1 MTTLRCAH
9 FGRCGGCTALDV
21 PIARQLGDKAA
32 HARAVLGDTLG
43 PVELQLEPP
52 VGTPHHDRLKLLY
65 PARPDADGSLR
76 LGLYAAG
83 SHELVAIEQCE
94 VQARPLTI
102 LAQRIE
108 AILRRFGLSAYDEA
122 AHAGCVRALQARIMP
137 GTGEL
142 LVGLVTHDD
151 LPADANQLAEA
162 LVSAAA
168 GLPRATRSA
177 THLVGLVHNRNPA
190 RGNALL
196 GPHTRALWG
205 RDHQVDRVDGL
216 TLRVS
221 FNSFYQVHRHA
232 HAILYRPALAMLGVV
247 TGQRVVDGY
256 GGVGT
261 FAMRLARAGA
271 ARVQLVESNPWAC
284 ADARHNAGANGL
296 GDVVEV
302 VEAPFGGTPLPAGA
316 NVAVVDP
323 PRAGLGETGCRQL
336 LDLAAERVLYVS
348 CSIESLARDLRALA
362 TRYRPIAARLCDM
375 FPHTAH
381 AEVLVLLTRNN

>member
-9 FGRCGGCTALDV
+9 FGNCGGCTALDV
-21 PIARQLGDKAA
+21 PIASQLAAKAVRA
-32 HARAVLGDTLG
+32 HAVLGDTLG
-43 PVELQLEPP
+43 SVELQLEPP

-65 PARPDADGSLR
+65 PARPAADGSLR

-83 SHELVAIEQCE
+83 SHELVQIEQCE

-108 AILRRFGLSAYDEA
+108 AILRRFELSAYDEIG
-122 AHAGCVRALQARIMP
+122 HTGCVRALQARIMP

-142 LVGLVTHDD
+142 LVGLVTHDE
-151 LPADANQLAEA
+151 LPGDPSQLAEA
-162 LVSAAA
+162 LVTA
-168 GLPRATRSA
+168 GANLPRATRSA
-177 THLVGLVHNRNPA
+177 THLVGLVHNRNPT

-196 GPHTRALWG
+196 GPHTRTLWG
-205 RDHQVDRVDGL
+205 RDHQFDRVDGL
-216 TLRVS
+216 SLRVS

-232 HAILYRPALAMLGVV
+232 HAILYRPALAMLGAVS
-247 TGQRVVDGY
+247 GRHVVDGY

-284 ADARHNAGANGL
+284 ADARHNAHTNGL
-296 GDVVEV
+296 GDIVEV
-302 VEAPFGGTPLPAGA
+302 GEAPFGGAPLPRGA
-316 NVAVVDP
+316 DLAVVDP
-323 PRAGLGETGCRQL
+323 PRAGLGEAGCRQV

-348 CSIESLARDLRALA
+348 CSVESLARDLRVLA
-362 TRYRPIAARLCDM
+362 PRYSPIAARLCDM
-375 FPHTAH
+375 FPHTPH
-381 AEVLVLLTRNN
+381 AELLVLLNRNN